1 MRKKHLTEEEKVAQ
15 KLATV
20 VSDLRLDIELIG
32 QYLAEISPYVS
43 YNRLQVIAESA
54 KHHKEEK
61 YVRDNQYTLF

>member
-1 MRKKHLTEEEKVAQ
+1 MRRKLLTEEEKVAM

-32 QYLAEISPYVS
+32 QYLAEITPNVS

-54 KHHKEEK
+54 RYHKEEK